1 MKYTLP
7 ADQAALRTMTDKAIK
22 SAQTMR
28 NLVQQASIAILHH
41 AFKCGDYTEAN
52 YLVEGLGHGVKRD
65 SLVEFFVKFGG
76 LKIDEDAQA
85 FSGWQGKDYIKANF
99 EDAKEQMWW
108 DLKKANPFKGFDME
122 AELVKLMKRATKV
135 NTDMEAMEEA
145 DKEKITMHVQEGTM
159 RALMAFANFE
169 AIIPVDGDA
178 TNDDTAVIEAL
189 KKQVG

>member
-7 ADQAALRTMTDKAIK
+7 ADQKALRTMTDKAIK

-99 EDAKEQMWW
+99 EDAKKQMWW
-108 DLKKANPFKGFDME
+108 DLIQTNPFKGFDI
-122 AELVKLMKRATKV
+122 
-135 NTDMEAMEEA
+135 D
-145 DKEKITMHVQEGTM
+145 EKIGQLLKAAAKTHKKLDGMPEEHKEMVHMTISAATMK
-159 RALMAFANFE
+159 ALMQYSEFE
-169 AIIPVDGDA
+169 AIIPAGGDA

-189 KKQVG
+189 EKQIG